1 MKTVQMTLGASAKQL
16 EQVAFLIYNCSVI
29 DAEGFKERLLALM
42 PHLNERQ
49 LRMAAALEAR
59 SLGYGGVTTVARVTG
74 IARGTIHRALEE
86 LKDPGLKSAVE
97 HVRAAG
103 GGRKKI
109 AQEDPRILKRL
120 KVLVESSTR
129 GDPMSPLL
137 WTCKST
143 GELALALSKEGYPV
157 SADTVGRY
165 LKEIGYSLQANMK
178 TLEEGGAHPDRD
190 GQFQHL
196 NTGVGSFLKRG
207 YPVIS
212 VDTKKKELVGAYYNK
227 GRRWHPR
234 GKPEQVKIYDFIDPE
249 EPKAIPY
256 GIYDVAKNQGWVN
269 VGVDHDTASFAVGS
283 IRRWWHSM
291 GWREYPNAQRLLI
304 CADSG
309 GSNGY
314 RIRLWKFELQ
324 AFADETGLEA
334 KVCHLPP
341 GTSKW
346 NKIEHRLFSHISM
359 NWRGRPLV
367 SHEVI
372 VKLIGATMTK
382 TGLKVK
388 AKLDKR
394 KYPLKVKVSD
404 EDMRSLNIKPD
415 KFHGEWNYT
424 IRPRKSKSTH

>member
-1 MKTVQMTLGASAKQL
+1 M
-16 EQVAFLIYNCSVI
+16 I
-29 DAEGFKERLLALM
+29 DADKCKERLLALL

-59 SLGYGGVTTVARVTG
+59 SLGYGGVSAIAHATG

-86 LKDPGLKSAVE
+86 LRNPAVKSAVN
-97 HVRAAG
+97 HVREAG
-103 GGRKKI
+103 GGRRKI
-109 AQEDPRILKRL
+109 AQQDTRILQRL
-120 KVLVESSTR
+120 RVLVESSTR

-137 WTCKST
+137 WSCKST
-143 GELALALSKEGYPV
+143 RDLAATLSKEGYPV

-165 LKEIGYSLQANMK
+165 LKEMGYSLQANLK
-178 TLEEGGAHPDRD
+178 TLAEGANHPDRD
-190 GQFQHL
+190 QQFQHL
-196 NTGVGSFLKRG
+196 NHEVRGFLKRG
-207 YPVIS
+207 SPVIS
-212 VDTKKKELVGAYYNK
+212 VDTKKKELVGTYYNK
-227 GRRWHPR
+227 GRQWRVR
-234 GKPEQVKIYDFIDPE
+234 GKPEQVKVHDFIDPE

-269 VGVDHDTASFAVGS
+269 VGVDHDTAAFVVGS
-283 IRRWWHSM
+283 IRRWWYSM
-291 GWREYPNAQRLLI
+291 GRQQYPDAERLLI

-324 AFADETGLEA
+324 LFVDETGLGVT
-334 KVCHLPP
+334 VCHLPP

-367 SHEVI
+367 SHEVV

-404 EDMRSLNIKPD
+404 DEMRSLNIKPD

-424 IRPRKSKSTH
+424 IHPRKGTPKP

>member
-1 MKTVQMTLGASAKQL
+1 MT
-16 EQVAFLIYNCSVI
+16 
-29 DAEGFKERLLALM
+29 DAERFKERLLALM
-42 PHLNERQ
+42 PHLNEKQ
-49 LRMAAALEAR
+49 LRIAAALEAK
-59 SLGYGGVTTVARVTG
+59 SLGYGGVSAVADATG

-86 LKDPGLKSAVE
+86 LKDPGLKPAIDQI
-97 HVRAAG
+97 RGPG
-103 GGRKKI
+103 GGRKAI
-109 AQEDPRILKRL
+109 ALRDPSVIKRL
-120 KVLVESSTR
+120 MALLESTTR

-137 WTCKST
+137 WTNRST
-143 GELALALSKEGYPV
+143 GELAAVLTKEGHPV

-165 LKEIGYSLQANMK
+165 LKGMGYSLQANLK
-178 TLEEGGAHPDRD
+178 TVEDGADHPDRD
-190 GQFQHL
+190 QQFQHL
-196 NTGVGSFLKRG
+196 NRAVRNFLRQG
-207 YPVIS
+207 YPVVS
-212 VDTKKKELVGAYYNK
+212 VDAKKKELVGAYYNK
-227 GRRWHPR
+227 GRQWRAW
-234 GKPEQVKIYDFIDPE
+234 GKPDKVRVHDFIDPE

-256 GIYDVAKNQGWVN
+256 GIYDLAQNQGWVN

-283 IRRWWHSM
+283 IRRWWQCM
-291 GWREYPNAQRLLI
+291 GSEQYPDADRLLI

-324 AFADETGLEA
+324 AFADEMHVGVA
-334 KVCHLPP
+334 VCHLPP

-367 SHEVI
+367 SHEVV

-404 EDMRSLNIKPD
+404 EDMASLNIKPD

-424 IRPRKSKSTH
+424 IEPRKDKASKSG

>member
-1 MKTVQMTLGASAKQL
+1 
-16 EQVAFLIYNCSVI
+16 VA
-29 DAEGFKERLLALM
+29 DAGGFRERLVALM

-59 SLGYGGVTTVARVTG
+59 SLGYGGVSAVAQATG

-86 LKDPGLKSAVE
+86 LKSPRAKFAIHS
-97 HVRAAG
+97 VRATG

-109 AQEDPRILKRL
+109 GLKDPRIVKKLQ
-120 KVLVESSTR
+120 VLVESSTR
-129 GDPMSPLL
+129 GHPMSPLL
-137 WTCKST
+137 WTCRST
-143 GELALALSKEGYPV
+143 TELALALSKEGYPV
-157 SADTVGRY
+157 SHDTVGR
-165 LKEIGYSLQANMK
+165 LLTDMGYSLQANMK
-178 TLEEGGAHPDRD
+178 TLEEGTAHPDRD
-190 GQFQHL
+190 RQFLHL
-196 NTGVGSFLKRG
+196 NRQVSSFLKQE

-212 VDTKKKELVGAYYNK
+212 VDTKKKELIGPYYNK

-234 GKPEQVKIYDFIDPE
+234 GKPEQVKIHDFIDTE

-256 GIYDVAKNQGWVN
+256 GIYDVAKNLGWVN
-269 VGVDHDTASFAVGS
+269 VGCDHDTASFAVSS
-283 IRRWWHSM
+283 IRRWWQFM
-291 GWREYPNAQRLLI
+291 GCQEYPQADRLLI

-324 AFADETGLEA
+324 SFVDGTGVCVT
-334 KVCHLPP
+334 VCHLPP

-367 SHEVI
+367 SHEVV

-404 EDMRSLNIKPD
+404 EEMQSLNIEPHE
-415 KFHGEWNYT
+415 FHGEWNYT
-424 IRPRKSKSTH
+424 IKPRNNNKPKQ

>member
-1 MKTVQMTLGASAKQL
+1 VR
-16 EQVAFLIYNCSVI
+16 
-29 DAEGFKERLLALM
+29 DAERYKERLLALM
-42 PHLNERQ
+42 PHLNEKQ
-49 LRMAAALEAR
+49 LRIAAALEAK
-59 SLGYGGVTTVARVTG
+59 SLGYGGVSAVAEATG

-86 LKDPGLKSAVE
+86 LKDPGLTPAINQIRVPG
-97 HVRAAG
+97 A
-103 GGRKKI
+103 GRKAI
-109 AQEDPRILKRL
+109 ALRDPAIIKRL
-120 KVLVESSTR
+120 TALLEWTTR

-137 WTCKST
+137 WTNKST
-143 GELALALSKEGYPV
+143 RELAEVLSKEGHPI

-165 LKEIGYSLQANMK
+165 LKEMGYSLQANLK
-178 TLEEGGAHPDRD
+178 TLEDGSDHADRD
-190 GQFQHL
+190 QQFQHL
-196 NTGVGSFLKRG
+196 NGEVRKFLRRG
-207 YPVIS
+207 DPVIS

-227 GRRWHPR
+227 GRQWRVR
-234 GKPEQVKIYDFIDPE
+234 GKPDKVRIHDFIDPE
-249 EPKAIPY
+249 ESKAIPY
-256 GIYDVAKNQGWVN
+256 GIYDLANNQGWVN

-283 IRRWWHSM
+283 IRRWWQYM
-291 GWREYPNAQRLLI
+291 GSQQYHADRLLI

-324 AFADETGLEA
+324 AFADELDMGVS
-334 KVCHLPP
+334 VCHLPP

-367 SHEVI
+367 SHEVV

-404 EDMRSLNIKPD
+404 EDMASLNIKPD

-424 IRPRKSKSTH
+424 IEPRKDRSNKSR

>member
-1 MKTVQMTLGASAKQL
+1 M
-16 EQVAFLIYNCSVI
+16 
-29 DAEGFKERLLALM
+29 LM

-49 LRMAAALEAR
+49 QRLAAALEAR
-59 SLGYGGVTTVARVTG
+59 SLGYGGVSTVAEVTG
-74 IARGTIHRALEE
+74 LARGTIHRALEE
-86 LKDPGLKSAVE
+86 LKNPRAQSAVD
-97 HVRAAG
+97 HVRTAG

-109 AQEDPRILKRL
+109 AVQQPRILKRL
-120 KVLVESSTR
+120 KVMVESSTR
-129 GDPMSPLL
+129 GDPESPLL

-143 GELALALSKEGYPV
+143 RELAGALSREGYSV

-165 LKEIGYSLQANMK
+165 LSDIGYSLQANLK
-178 TLEEGGAHPDRD
+178 TLEEGAAHPDRD
-190 GQFQHL
+190 RQFQHL
-196 NTGVGSFLKRG
+196 NAQVRSFLRHEE
-207 YPVIS
+207 PAIS
-212 VDTKKKELVGAYYNK
+212 VDTKKKELVGAYSNR
-227 GRRWHPR
+227 GREWHPR
-234 GKPEQVKIYDFIDPE
+234 GKPEQVKIHDFIDPE
-249 EPKAIPY
+249 EAKAIPY

-283 IRRWWHSM
+283 IRRWWNSM
-291 GWREYPNAQRLLI
+291 GCQEYPKAERLLI

-314 RIRLWKFELQ
+314 RIRLWKFEMQ
-324 AFADETGLEA
+324 GFADETGLQVT
-334 KVCHLPP
+334 VCHLPP

-372 VKLIGATMTK
+372 VKLIGTTMTK

-404 EDMRSLNIKPD
+404 EAMRSLNIKPHA
-415 KFHGEWNYT
+415 FHGEWNYT
-424 IRPRKSKSTH
+424 IRPRSSNGAK